1 MITAFQRHIKKGSE
15 AMTSHRKRLIA
26 LAAGTALLLGASADA
41 RAQALTKLDVL
52 IFSPPSL
59 GAFMP
64 PIIKAQKFDNANGLD
79 LSFPER
85 TPDAYS
91 TQFNSGEFKIGGSA
105 SLQTIAIADIR
116 GVKVKYLFN
125 LFDFWGAVVTSRD
138 NVQTLKDIEGKQLAG
153 ARSTTNY
160 KMFEFFAKKQGAD
173 ISKFQVVNTAPPGL
187 MSYAIA
193 DRADAIQIWE
203 PTYTL
208 LKSKKP
214 SIRTIDLGIEKTWKE
229 FSGGGTRIPYLGV
242 AAHAD
247 WADQNPELVKKLYAT
262 YQQAADWIQKNPD
275 AAAPLMFPKA
285 TPEDQKDVASLVRA
299 NNRLGISMGG
309 ASEMRK
315 EIEAVYKAGIEINY
329 FSSMP
334 SAASVYDKPVR

>member
-1 MITAFQRHIKKGSE
+1 MRTRLLQGLTAS
-15 AMTSHRKRLIA
+15 
-26 LAAGTALLLGASADA
+26 LAAVAAFAILIPGDA
-41 RAQALTKLDVL
+41 RAQNLEKLNIL

-64 PIIKAQKFDNANGLD
+64 PVIKAQKFDHANGLD
-79 LSFPER
+79 LTFHER
-85 TPDAYS
+85 TPDAYT

-105 SLQTIAIADIR
+105 SLQTIALADIR

-125 LFDFWGAVVTSRD
+125 LFDFWGTVVTSRD
-138 NVQTLKDIEGKQLAG
+138 NVKTVKDIEGKQLAA

-160 KMFEFFAKKQGAD
+160 KMFEFFAKRQGAD
-173 ISKFQVVNTAPPGL
+173 ITKFQVVNTAPPGL

-208 LKSKKP
+208 LKAKKA
-214 SIRTIDLGIEKTWKE
+214 SVRTIDLGIEKTWKA
-229 FSGGGTRIPYLGV
+229 FAGGSRIPYLGV

-262 YQQAADWIQKNPD
+262 YRQAAEWLQKNPD

-285 TPEDQKDVASLVRA
+285 TPDDQKQIAALIRA
-299 NNRLGISMGG
+299 NDRLGISLAG
-309 ASEMRK
+309 ANELRK
-315 EIEAVYKAGIEINY
+315 EIEAVFKAGIEINY
-329 FSSMP
+329 FPRMP